1 MSVNESIDGLVTDAG
16 VTVRR
21 STPVPPV
28 DGIAQPSTP
37 STLTID
43 AVIQPAYNLN
53 RVVGGADLH
62 ALVDGQSVTDVRQLH
77 TRTKLYAR
85 VPATDPAGAKDPDVV
100 VGYQNA
106 NWTVIRVEEWNLDGE
121 IHYHCVIAKQTLGAS

>member
-1 MSVNESIDGLVTDAG
+1 VSVNESIDGLITDPEL
-16 VTVRR
+16 TVRR

-28 DGIAQPSTP
+28 DGIVQPSTTT
-37 STLTID
+37 TLLID

-62 ALVDGQSVTDVRQLH
+62 ANVDGQSATDIEQLH
-77 TRTKLYAR
+77 TRTELYAR
-85 VPATDPAGAKDPDVV
+85 LPATDPAGPKDPDVI
-100 VGYQNA
+100 VGYKNA
-106 NWTVIRVEEWNLDGE
+106 NWTVIRVEKWNLDGE